1 MKKREQDA
9 VTYLW
14 KDRRRIWGMPITF
27 TRYALS
33 EDRLFVEKGF
43 LTTHLEEIILYRVRD
58 IGMTISLGQ
67 RIFGVGSVIIE
78 SSDASAPKLVL
89 RNVKAPRQ
97 VKEQIHRQVEE
108 MKIARQMRL
117 GELLGDPEPCSCREG
132 QTDCADR

>member
-14 KDRRRIWGMPITF
+14 RDRRRVLGMPITF

-33 EDRLFVEKGF
+33 EDRLFVERGL
-43 LTTHLEEIILYRVRD
+43 LTTHLEEVLLYRVRD
-58 IGMTISLGQ
+58 IGLTISLGQ

-78 SSDASAPKLVL
+78 SSDASSPKLVL
-89 RNVKAPRQ
+89 SNVKAPRQ

-117 GELLGDPEPCSCREG
+117 GELLGDPDPCGCQEEPDG
-132 QTDCADR
+132 LP